1 MAFIKRNFTDKQTA
15 RKETPLDAFIGELEA
30 SGLNKAT
37 KEGKEWLI
45 DRAMEIRKISTRQ
58 LLQDSE
64 RMINSHHKI
73 LPGKM
78 YMFMYDPKTKETLP
92 YYDKLPIIFPIEKY
106 NDGFLGINFHYLHPR
121 LCLLLLDKLRVFKSN
136 NRNDTSTRL
145 KIDYG
150 IVTAFAQVDI
160 VKPTIH
166 RYLYSQIRSRILL
179 IPPAEWPSALTLPCE
194 QFVGEKKLMVYKN
207 SRNSIL
213 NSGSNIPTA
222 GNKAP

>member
-1 MAFIKRNFTDKQTA
+1 MAFLKRDATDKQTT
-15 RKETPLDAFIGELEA
+15 RKETPLDAFISELEA
-30 SGLNKAT
+30 TGLNKAT
-37 KEGKEWLI
+37 KAGKEWLI

-121 LCLLLLDKLRVFKSN
+121 LRLLLLDKLRVFKSN
-136 NRNDTSTRL
+136 NRNDTSTKL

-150 IVTAFAQVDI
+150 IVSSFAQVDI

-166 RYLYSQIRSRILL
+166 RYLYTQIRSRILL

-194 QFVGEKKLMVYKN
+194 QFVGEKKLMVYKQ
-207 SRNSIL
+207 SRNTIL
-213 NSGSNIPTA
+213 QSGQVTGGKTTP
-222 GNKAP
+222 